1 MTYKQM
7 VKELEKRRTAI
18 GKERD
23 KLLELHSEIDNLLDS
38 LELADENLQS
48 AIDALSQFAQEK

>member
-38 LELADENLQS
+38 VELAEENLQS
-48 AIDALSQFAQEK
+48 AIDALSQFA